1 MGTRLTC
8 MLVPFIMLQVNASL
22 IVFGVTSS
30 TVLAPY
36 TRIPIDTS
44 GCSSEY
50 VTNIVAS
57 FQDHICWGVP
67 IPIEFHEKGEINS
80 AIE

>member
-1 MGTRLTC
+1 MGGPWHKTH

-22 IVFGVTSS
+22 TVFGVTSMIA
-30 TVLAPY
+30 LAPY

-50 VTNIVAS
+50 IANIVAS
-57 FQDHICWGVP
+57 FQDSPTPYLLGCVYQYM
-67 IPIEFHEKGEINS
+67 
-80 AIE
+80 

>member
-1 MGTRLTC
+1 MGGLWHKTH

-22 IVFGVTSS
+22 TVFGVTSMIA
-30 TVLAPY
+30 LAPY

-50 VTNIVAS
+50 VTNIVSTS
-57 FQDHICWGVP
+57 FQDSPKPYLLGRAYQY
-67 IPIEFHEKGEINS
+67 S
-80 AIE
+80 S